1 MNVWCQVL
9 DTSPKG
15 EAIAYKAKLR
25 YRRGKTFFQDILARI
40 PDEVGGELFVTNHHA
55 YIVKEYSL
63 DEDNTIEQEYA
74 SLVQKLRGIFKNA
87 VLPSSDRWYCETQ
100 TIELAYIPVISGDI
114 PPTAFSIPFYKLFDS
129 DISILERQC
138 YHAKWNPRYKKN
150 YSTKQMYLHGFLQYK
165 KFK

>member
-1 MNVWCQVL
+1 SLFLKYSGLSASFKQKEIEDLLTLLNVWCQVL

-40 PDEVGGELFVTNHHA
+40 PDEVGGELFVINHHA

-87 VLPSSDRWYCETQ
+87 S
-100 TIELAYIPVISGDI
+100 
-114 PPTAFSIPFYKLFDS
+114 
-129 DISILERQC
+129 
-138 YHAKWNPRYKKN
+138 
-150 YSTKQMYLHGFLQYK
+150 
-165 KFK
+165 